1 MKVVF
6 FDSIY
11 NTQDYALDNFES
23 EPLLV
28 ISYFQEKGRGTDNN
42 DWQNADQALA
52 SSLVFNKVPAG
63 FTKTLIP
70 LIACY
75 TFLETST
82 DVELKLKW
90 PNDIL
95 LNESKV
101 GGILVEERDNKICI
115 GMGINYFWDNPGLP
129 NAASLYNQK
138 IDNQKINQDATR
150 WAEQTL
156 KTIQNEQFDLNEYK
170 SKLST
175 LGKLIE
181 YPEGRGWARDIA
193 EDGSL
198 VVETISGE
206 MINLTSPLISEVK

>member
-52 SSLVFNKVPAG
+52 SSLVFTKVPAG

-70 LIACY
+70 LIAGY
-75 TFLETST
+75 TFLETIT

-101 GGILVEERDNKICI
+101 G
-115 GMGINYFWDNPGLP
+115 
-129 NAASLYNQK
+129 
-138 IDNQKINQDATR
+138 
-150 WAEQTL
+150 
-156 KTIQNEQFDLNEYK
+156 
-170 SKLST
+170 
-175 LGKLIE
+175 
-181 YPEGRGWARDIA
+181 
-193 EDGSL
+193 
-198 VVETISGE
+198 
-206 MINLTSPLISEVK
+206 

>member
-6 FDSIY
+6 FESIH
-11 NTQDYALDNFES
+11 NTQDYALKNFEA

-28 ISYFQEKGRGTDNN
+28 ISYFQEKGRGTDNK

-52 SSLVFNKVPAG
+52 CSLDFTDIPKP

-70 LIACY
+70 LISGNSFIK
-75 TFLETST
+75 TINNLQ
-82 DVELKLKW
+82 LQLKW
-90 PNDIL
+90 PNDIVF
-95 LNESKV
+95 NDSKV
-101 GGILVEERDNKICI
+101 GGVLVEEKENKICI
-115 GMGINYFWDNPGLP
+115 GMGINYFWDTPELP
-129 NAASLYNQK
+129 NAASLYEEK
-138 IDNQKINQDATR
+138 IDNETINQDATT
-150 WAEQTL
+150 WAEHTL
-156 KTIQNEQFDLNEYK
+156 DTIQNNSFDFDEYK
-170 SKLST
+170 SQLTT

-193 EDGSL
+193 KDGSL